1 MMGNRGSGQGFA
13 VGAAALALWAG
24 TAWAAE
30 VVVEQQNKAFT
41 PAAVTAQAGD
51 TLTFTNGDLYTHNMF
66 SGTLGHEFNL
76 GGQSPGEKKSIR
88 LTKAGTFEVECQI
101 HPRMHLTVIVK

>member
-1 MMGNRGSGQGFA
+1 MMSERGFA
-13 VGAAALALWAG
+13 VGAAVLALWVG

-41 PAAVTAQAGD
+41 PPSVTAQVGD

-76 GGQSPGEKKSIR
+76 GGQNPGEKKSIR

-101 HPRMHLTVIVK
+101 HPRMHLTVTVK

>member
-1 MMGNRGSGQGFA
+1 MGGKGLS
-13 VGAAALALWAG
+13 VGAVLLALWGG

-30 VVVEQQNKAFT
+30 VVVEQQNKAFA
-41 PAAVTAQAGD
+41 PASVAAQVGD
-51 TLTFTNGDLYTHNMF
+51 SLTFTNGDLYTHNMF

-76 GGQSPGEKKSIR
+76 GGQGPGEKKTIR

-101 HPRMHLTVIVK
+101 HPRMHLTVTVK

>member
-1 MMGNRGSGQGFA
+1 MMGKVALGG
-13 VGAAALALWAG
+13 VVALALTVG
-24 TAWAAE
+24 TAWAADI
-30 VVVEQQNKAFT
+30 VVEQQNKAFT
-41 PAAVTAQAGD
+41 PTSASAQVGD

-76 GGQSPGEKKSIR
+76 GGQNPGEKKSIK

-101 HPRMHLTVIVK
+101 HPRMHLTVTVK